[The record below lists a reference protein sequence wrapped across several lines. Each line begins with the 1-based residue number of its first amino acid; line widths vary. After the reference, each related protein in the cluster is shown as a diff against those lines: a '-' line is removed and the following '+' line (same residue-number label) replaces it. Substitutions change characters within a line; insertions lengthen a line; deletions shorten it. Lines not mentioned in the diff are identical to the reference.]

1 MRRVMDKTIVGYD
14 VDDVIRMIDNLNIA
28 YEIIDG
34 APEVDKAISDTI
46 GLLAGLVRE
55 KYV

>member
-1 MRRVMDKTIVGYD
+1 MTEKTIVGYD
-14 VDDVIRMIDNLNIA
+14 VNDVIRMIDNLNVA
-28 YEIIDG
+28 YEIIDE